1 MFVQCYSILL
11 FQHWL
16 LGALPGSYVNC
27 HCGDFGCM
35 CFLWCRVLGF
45 FFTSRPAPR
54 SSRSSVRILAPPLA
68 NVSGNPRAGAL
79 AAELLMFG
87 PQLQRKRENVF
98 SDQCSSP

>member
-1 MFVQCYSILL
+1 ML

-35 CFLWCRVLGF
+35 CFLSGAECLAFSLLPGL
-45 FFTSRPAPR
+45 PLEAAIP
-54 SSRSSVRILAPPLA
+54 SVRILAPPLA

-87 PQLQRKRENVF
+87 PQLQRKGECV
-98 SDQCSSP
+98 